1 MTRESIIKSC
11 KKNKLYLTPHL
22 NDVLYLHYQGKHALF
37 HIWNYLRLRNNT
49 GVWIEPTKIF
59 KFFYQIFKFR
69 RLDALTPFLFIFKQ
83 HFDSQQN
90 SRLSTNWKS
99 RWIYGTEVFVVGM
112 QCNIANIWLGTSTWF
127 AVFVFAQ

>member
-37 HIWNYLRLRNNT
+37 HIWNYLRLCNYT

-59 KFFYQIFKFR
+59 KFFHQMFKFW

-90 SRLSTNWKS
+90 FRLPTNWKS